1 MMTEKTTM
9 ADMEHRLRAAFEART
24 AGVPA
29 PPEPDWDAAPA
40 SRTARL
46 RTPRLRVRRPR
57 LLLLPGLAAAA
68 MAVLLVVG
76 LGGRGGG
83 GRGDGGGQA
92 DEPVLTV
99 GAVTPVRPAASPTL
113 LFRSDGVHPT
123 RVVQAATGRTLGTV
137 EPPAGYVQDWTGLTS
152 ATDNRTLFFTVKA
165 KGGSASSPQYVA
177 RTRVDDKG
185 HPGKAQLVARVPR
198 SQNLPTTSPT
208 PTTTPGSPSPK
219 SVARVPGARGLPAV
233 SLSPAPATTYPPS
246 EWPRVTVLAPS
257 PDATR
262 LALAVSG
269 HDGNDLVVRD
279 LRTGK
284 ERAWSSRSG
293 LDAIS
298 WSDDGRHV
306 HWSTDT
312 RVGDLDPQSKEDS
325 LPAGRKVP
333 ATGDGLGAV
342 LLPSGDRLTTLY
354 RTGNVQIVL
363 LPSDGGGARVLDE
376 WKVVPRSLDLP
387 AADATGKHIFYRRGD
402 GWARLNLTT
411 GKRTAFSLPADS
423 TQRGVV
429 YTW

>member
-1 MMTEKTTM
+1 MT
-9 ADMEHRLRAAFEART
+9 DMENRLRAAFEART

-29 PPEPDWDAAPA
+29 PAEPDWNAAPA
-40 SRTARL
+40 P
-46 RTPRLRVRRPR
+46 RTPRIRVRRPR
-57 LLLLPGLAAAA
+57 LLLLPALAAAG

-76 LGGRGGG
+76 LGGRSGD

-113 LFRSDGVHPT
+113 LFRSEGEHPT
-123 RVVQAATGRTLGTV
+123 RVVQVATGRTLGTV
-137 EPPAGYVQDWTGLTS
+137 QPPAGYVQDWAGLTS
-152 ATDNRTLFFTVKA
+152 ATDNRTLFFTVMA
-165 KGGSASSPQYVA
+165 KGASALSPQFVA

-185 HPGKAQLVARVPR
+185 HPGKAQLIARVPR
-198 SQNLPTTSPT
+198 SRDLPAAPPATTQAAT
-208 PTTTPGSPSPK
+208 PTSVARGPGPRGLPSPSP
-219 SVARVPGARGLPAV
+219 
-233 SLSPAPATTYPPS
+233 SLATTYPPS

-262 LALAVSG
+262 LAVAVSG

-284 ERAWSSRSG
+284 ERAWSSPSRV
-293 LDAIS
+293 DAIS
-298 WSDDGRHV
+298 WSDDGRRV
-306 HWSTDT
+306 HWSTDG
-312 RVGDLDPQSKEDS
+312 RVGDLDPQSKQGA

-333 ATGDGLGAV
+333 AAGDGLGAV

-354 RTGNVQIVL
+354 RTGKVQILL

-387 AADATGKHIFYRRGD
+387 AADATGRHIFYRRGD
-402 GWARLNLTT
+402 GWARLDLTT